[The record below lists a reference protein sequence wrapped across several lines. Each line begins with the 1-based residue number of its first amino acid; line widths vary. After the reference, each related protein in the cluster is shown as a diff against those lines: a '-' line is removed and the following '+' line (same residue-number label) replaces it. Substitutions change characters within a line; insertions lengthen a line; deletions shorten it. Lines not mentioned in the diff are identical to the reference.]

1 MTLLTFFFFFF
12 QQQKYVCRKA
22 RKFFM
27 QSNYL
32 LLPDLEILC
41 FTNSYESLP
50 YDILLVKLQVLN
62 ATINDLEDKLKT
74 SDEPYE
80 NFYDDYCLAQYL
92 RGLITRLIA
101 CSPSVEQKQDILALH
116 EVSMQACFDKANK
129 VQWDHWVYYYCRY
142 ERACMF
148 IKEDQFDEAKSDLQM
163 VLKAEKEYGVGSGP
177 GAKHKYSME
186 NQLIFKCY
194 NALHDIERQSNPK

>member
-1 MTLLTFFFFFF
+1 
-12 QQQKYVCRKA
+12 
-22 RKFFM
+22 M

-50 YDILLVKLQVLN
+50 SDILHMKLQVLN
-62 ATINDLEDKLKT
+62 TTIKGLEDKLKT

-92 RGLITRLIA
+92 RGIVTRLIA
-101 CSPSVEQKQDILALH
+101 YSSSAEEKKDMLALH
-116 EVSMQACFDKANK
+116 EVSMQACFDKAGK
-129 VQWDHWVYYYCRY
+129 VQWDHWIYYYCRY
-142 ERACMF
+142 ERACTLL
-148 IKEDQFDEAKSDLQM
+148 KEDQFDEAKSDLQL
-163 VLKAEKEYGVGSGP
+163 VLKAAEKGYGVGSGP

-186 NQLIFKCY
+186 NSLLFKCH
-194 NALHDIERQSNPK
+194 NALHDAERQSKPK